1 MLSKWQILVVDD
13 DLQIGELLKDYLQ
26 KHDYRVLLAKD
37 AFEMKK
43 QMRHHHID
51 LIVLDVMLPGEDGLS
66 ICRKLREDSQDVLII
81 MLSAM
86 GDETDR
92 IVGLEVGADD
102 YLPKPFSPRE
112 LLARIK
118 TLERLTSGPL
128 ADRRKA
134 RQLNRLPI
142 FCFDRWRLDQNKR
155 QLVPENGVAIPLS
168 AGEYELLLAFLEN
181 PKRTLNRDQL
191 LDITRGKQSNPF
203 DRTID
208 VQVGRLRKKIEH
220 NPKEPALII
229 TVRGGGYQ
237 LDCEVSV
244 VD

>member
-1 MLSKWQILVVDD
+1 M
-13 DLQIGELLKDYLQ
+13 GE
-26 KHDYRVLLAKD
+26 
-37 AFEMKK
+37 
-43 QMRHHHID
+43 
-51 LIVLDVMLPGEDGLS
+51 
-66 ICRKLREDSQDVLII
+66 
-81 MLSAM
+81 
-86 GDETDR
+86 ETDR

-118 TLERLTSGPL
+118 TLERLTAGPM

-142 FCFDRWRLDQNKR
+142 FSFDRWRLDQNKR
-155 QLVPENGVAIPLS
+155 QLVPDNGLAIPLS
-168 AGEYELLLAFLEN
+168 TGEYELLLAFLEN

-191 LDITRGKQSNPF
+191 LDITRGKQSTPF

-208 VQVGRLRKKIEH
+208 VQVARLRKKIEL
-220 NPKEPALII
+220 NPKEPLLIV

-237 LDCEVSV
+237 LNAEVEV
-244 VD
+244 HD